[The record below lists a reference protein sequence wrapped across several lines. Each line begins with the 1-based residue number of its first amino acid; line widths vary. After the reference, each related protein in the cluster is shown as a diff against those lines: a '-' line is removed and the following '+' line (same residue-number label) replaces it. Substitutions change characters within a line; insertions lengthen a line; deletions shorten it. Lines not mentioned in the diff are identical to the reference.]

1 MCNLKRVNRQF
12 IVTYQ
17 NEEFIFAHHESAWAF
32 IFGIRKGLETNV

>member
-12 IVTYQ
+12 IVTYKT
-17 NEEFIFAHHESAWAF
+17 EEFIFAHHESAWAF